1 MHGMALYP
9 MLPHREFLRCITDKF
24 NTTPTA
30 LKVQFKD
37 EDSGCVSCGANHD
50 RKSAILTWVALARM
64 RSASIASG

>member
-1 MHGMALYP
+1 MALYP
-9 MLPHREFLRCITDKF
+9 TLSHREFLRRVADKF
-24 NTTPTA
+24 DTMPTA

-37 EDSGCVSCGANHD
+37 EDGGRVLCGANHD